1 MVDVIRLILA
11 PYACCGIMPDYLF
24 SVRMLKTSIPQL
36 ELVFWLCV
44 AFFYFILLFMLL
56 LLFMLIRRV
65 MAFSHVRIC
74 IF

>member
-36 ELVFWLCV
+36 ELVFWLCE
-44 AFFYFILLFMLL
+44 AFFFFFVIYVIIIVYADMSRHGF
-56 LLFMLIRRV
+56 
-65 MAFSHVRIC
+65 
-74 IF
+74 

>member
-36 ELVFWLCV
+36 ELVFWLCG
-44 AFFYFILLFMLL
+44 AFFIYFVIYVIIIVYADTSRHGF
-56 LLFMLIRRV
+56 
-65 MAFSHVRIC
+65 
-74 IF
+74 